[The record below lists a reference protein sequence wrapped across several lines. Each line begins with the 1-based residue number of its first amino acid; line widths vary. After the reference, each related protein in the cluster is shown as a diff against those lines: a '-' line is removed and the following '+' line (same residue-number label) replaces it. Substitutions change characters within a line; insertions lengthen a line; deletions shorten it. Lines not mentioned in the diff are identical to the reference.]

1 MRFPMILLYATF
13 ATIATAA
20 ICPDAA
26 AEASGQV
33 GDWTVVDAI
42 AVRDDSGIRIVVS
55 DKPFDR
61 AGIAADLRFDIGDTS
76 AHEDATNANLLSLY
90 IDDDGTL
97 SSLGVGGS
105 SSYSSEMEGA
115 LSLRSRS
122 ADAIAGRFDY
132 DTMKFDFELPVW
144 ANGAIPRVGA
154 ALAVDGGEAGKALL
168 AYLAALKAN
177 NFDAFVALSPP
188 SWRDSMNASEAK
200 GEGQLE
206 IDAVTAEL
214 PQALKII
221 GGNGETERAWIDLS
235 ATREGKAVK
244 AVATLE
250 RDAGGWYVQRIETL
264 K

>member
-1 MRFPMILLYATF
+1 MRIPMILLYATV
-13 ATIATAA
+13 ATVATAA
-20 ICPDAA
+20 ICTDALA
-26 AEASGQV
+26 KASGQV

-61 AGIAADLRFDIGDTS
+61 AGIAADLRLDISDAA
-76 AHEDATNANLLSLY
+76 AHEDSAQANMLSLY

-105 SSYSSEMEGA
+105 SSYSSDMEGA
-115 LSLRSRS
+115 LTLRSRS

-132 DTMKFDFELPVW
+132 DAMKFDFELPLW

-154 ALAVDGGEAGKALL
+154 ALAIDGGEAGKALS
-168 AYLAALKAN
+168 AYLAAVKAN

-188 SWRDSMNASEAK
+188 QWRESMNASKAK

-206 IDAVTAEL
+206 IDAVTSEL

-221 GGNGETERAWIDLS
+221 GGHGETERAWIDLS

-250 RDAGGWYVQRIETL
+250 RDAGGWYVRRIETL